1 MVYDH
6 LIKFQNNECEELSE
20 FVEKVRRYDT
30 WEWSTKYNDTHAK
43 KLNDLLYIIGRENF
57 IKRFSTNPSIYF
69 SDHELHILDIEK
81 FKIKEYISKKEKQ
94 LRTLQVLDYSAGVV
108 FADTYQSELGNEL
121 AQKNPNLDFIIII
134 DPGSLKVSYRGVK
147 EKIDLGKD
155 IAAKFGG
162 GGHPRAAGSQINQRV
177 IDSVLKLI
185 LN

>member
-1 MVYDH
+1 M
-6 LIKFQNNECEELSE
+6 
-20 FVEKVRRYDT
+20 
-30 WEWSTKYNDTHAK
+30 
-43 KLNDLLYIIGRENF
+43 
-57 IKRFSTNPSIYF
+57 
-69 SDHELHILDIEK
+69 DIEK

-94 LRTLQVLDYSAGVV
+94 LRTLQVLDYSTGVV

-162 GGHPRAAGSQINQRV
+162 GGHPEQPV
-177 IDSVLKLI
+177 VKLI
-185 LN
+185 KES